1 VGTPMSVH
9 ERYGKRLSE
18 LRERLRGQAGTHRLG
33 EILLQMGAVDVGQV
47 AEALKIQSQQAEKK
61 LLGEILIDLGWV
73 DQRTLEGAVEKQ
85 FEASSSVNQREEGR
99 LQVL

>member
-1 VGTPMSVH
+1 
-9 ERYGKRLSE
+9 
-18 LRERLRGQAGTHRLG
+18 
-33 EILLQMGAVDVGQV
+33 V

>member
-1 VGTPMSVH
+1 
-9 ERYGKRLSE
+9 
-18 LRERLRGQAGTHRLG
+18 
-33 EILLQMGAVDVGQV
+33 V

-85 FEASSSVNQREEGR
+85 FEAR
-99 LQVL
+99 